1 MLSSTLS
8 AQFLNYPETLGNLD
22 DFGRVSTTKQ
32 ISELRHITE
41 KERQA
46 RRENTGIL
54 EMNQKYW
61 FIERNNAGKQN
72 QNPSSNMM
80 FSNVTTT
87 CKMFLKK
94 EK

>member
-54 EMNQKYW
+54 EMNQSTDLLKG
-61 FIERNNAGKQN
+61 IMQVNKIKIQA
-72 QNPSSNMM
+72 
-80 FSNVTTT
+80 VT
-87 CKMFLKK
+87 
-94 EK
+94 